1 MKKRCVQLIIMG
13 RVQGVGYRF
22 AAQQVA
28 KQYQLQGWVK
38 NQPNGDVEIIAEG
51 EQQQIDQF
59 TDWAKNGPKYADVH
73 RVAIKHLTES
83 GEFTQFNIR

>member
-1 MKKRCVQLIIMG
+1 
-13 RVQGVGYRF
+13 
-22 AAQQVA
+22 
-28 KQYQLQGWVK
+28 VK

-59 TDWAKNGPKYADVH
+59 IDWAKNGPKYADVH
-73 RVAIKHLTES
+73 RVAIKHFTAS